1 MNALY
6 IALGA
11 VFLAL
16 AMASFGRARKA
27 ATPQAAR
34 SAHFSSALMTV
45 AAIAFFVAGALS
57 AWNAG

>member
-1 MNALY
+1 MNAVY

-16 AMASFGRARKA
+16 AMASFSRARKA
-27 ATPQAAR
+27 TTPEAAR
-34 SAHFSSALMTV
+34 LAHLSSALMTV

-57 AWNAG
+57 AWAGA